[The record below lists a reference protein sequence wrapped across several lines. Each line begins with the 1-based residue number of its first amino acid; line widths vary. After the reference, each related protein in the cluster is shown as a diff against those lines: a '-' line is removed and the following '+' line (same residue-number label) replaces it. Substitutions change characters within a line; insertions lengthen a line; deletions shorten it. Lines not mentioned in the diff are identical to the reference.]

1 MLVLSIMHNVFL
13 TKEEIEKLLEQK
25 EIETIGVSVP
35 VWYFKGD
42 TSEPTEE
49 VFCKYKLKIT
59 DKKESVSVLKNG
71 YVINLQN
78 LPDDYEEQALTPEEL
93 QKMSAEE
100 LGEWQAKNP
109 KIANIKKLLK
119 EDGKTNFR
127 QFAKKKQNGK
137 PTSLVHVVEI
147 NQMNRLLKSII

>member
-13 TKEEIEKLLEQK
+13 TKEEIEKLLEKK
-25 EIETIGVSVP
+25 EIETIGISVP

-42 TSEPTEE
+42 TSEPAEE
-49 VFCKYKLKIT
+49 VYCKYKLKIT

-71 YVINLQN
+71 YVINFQE
-78 LPDDYEEQALTPEEL
+78 LPADYEEKVLAPEEI
-93 QKMSAEE
+93 QKMSVEQ
-100 LGEWQAKNP
+100 LGEWQAENP

-127 QFAKKKQNGK
+127 QFSKKKQNGK

-147 NQMNRLLKSII
+147 NQMDRLLKSMI